1 MKLSITQ
8 SDRDYYCCLFRINKV
23 LYKIIQGETMKDG
36 IRKANHDF
44 IPPSEIIDTGIDLQ
58 RMPKPVARMLANGS
72 RTGG

>member
-1 MKLSITQ
+1 
-8 SDRDYYCCLFRINKV
+8 
-23 LYKIIQGETMKDG
+23 MKDG